1 MLTGFEYAV
10 RTTPQH
16 SDPQLNHREITA
28 VNDNSG
34 IRISDRRPFQS
45 GPFLYQFR
53 LTTVSR
59 ATCDED

>member
-1 MLTGFEYAV
+1 MLTGFKYAV
-10 RTTPQH
+10 RTMTKHP
-16 SDPQLNHREITA
+16 DPQLNSREITA

-45 GPFLYQFR
+45 GPFLYQFPAHPG
-53 LTTVSR
+53 LR